1 MQERAR
7 SEVEKIFVDHQSTK
21 LKLQAQSE
29 KLIQREK
36 ELEQRKA
43 INENERRKFEIEKRM
58 VLN

>member
-1 MQERAR
+1 MQVRAR
-7 SEVEKIFVDHQSTK
+7 AEVEKIFVDHQNTK

-36 ELEQRKA
+36 ELEQLKA
-43 INENERRKFEIEKRM
+43 INENERSLFETEKIM